1 MVTGPGEAAELLRR
15 REVPTPVKL
24 KKSTRKSR
32 WQIPNR
38 KPECMKESKG
48 MKLPDLTIRKDERRR
63 NTERCYG
70 LKDWKPGWQQS
81 MFETFY
87 TDESQAAESGK

>member
-1 MVTGPGEAAELLRR
+1 VLNPE
-15 REVPTPVKL
+15 KL
-24 KKSTRKSR
+24 KKLAPKGKF
-32 WQIPNR
+32 WIQNR

-70 LKDWKPGWQQS
+70 LKD
-81 MFETFY
+81 
-87 TDESQAAESGK
+87 